1 MHHSPLHTTQSP
13 PFPIRRGMD
22 VFSAYQNQYLGTVVE
37 VAFTGSPAGGEHAGA
52 ETTREHLI
60 GTPELIHEQGATVSP
75 TAGAGSKK
83 SGEEMGPFP
92 TIAAGNTGPINQSAV
107 HNYATDPGQTY
118 QGVAWCAVRPG
129 RINLGPL
136 TAPFYVP
143 ATAIRSISLERI
155 VLDVEGSSVPA
166 GWRQK
171 PDTTPSL

>member
-1 MHHSPLHTTQSP
+1 MNHSSRRGTQSP

-22 VFSAYQNQYLGTVVE
+22 VFSAYQNQYLGTVVK
-37 VAFTGSPAGGEHAGA
+37 VAYTGSRARGEQAGA

-60 GTPELIHEQGATVSP
+60 GTPELVHEQGATVSP

-92 TIAAGNTGPINQSAV
+92 TISAGNAGPINQSAA
-107 HNYATDPGQTY
+107 HAYATDPDQTY
-118 QGVAWCAVRPG
+118 QGVAWLAVRPG

-143 ATAIRSISLERI
+143 VTAIRSISLERI